1 MEIDHLP
8 NRCRLL
14 QVTAEEDET
23 KWILTRVRIDSDT
36 VATVAQ
42 NQR

>member
-1 MEIDHLP
+1 MEIDHLQ

-14 QVTAEEDET
+14 QVTTEEDET
-23 KWILTRVRIDSDT
+23 KWILTSVRIDSDI
-36 VATVAQ
+36 VATVAL